1 MATNK
6 TFIVK
11 VKNNPNFCGIG
22 AGGAQFA
29 QGEARIESERLANWF
44 KEHDG
49 YIVTEKGADPKPL
62 DKMTAEELK
71 AYAAENKIDIS
82 AAKNKT
88 EILAII
94 QNQQ

>member
-1 MATNK
+1 MAENK

-29 QGEARIESERLANWF
+29 QGEARIASERLANWF
-44 KEHDG
+44 KEHEG
-49 YIVTEKGADPKPL
+49 YTVTEEGAEKPL
-62 DKMTAEELK
+62 NKMTADELK
-71 AYAAENKIDIS
+71 AYAADNNIDIS
-82 AAKNKT
+82 AATNKA